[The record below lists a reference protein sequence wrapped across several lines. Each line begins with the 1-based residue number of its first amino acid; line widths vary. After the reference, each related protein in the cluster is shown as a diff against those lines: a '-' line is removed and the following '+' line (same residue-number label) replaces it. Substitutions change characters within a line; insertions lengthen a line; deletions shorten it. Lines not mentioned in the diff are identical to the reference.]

1 MMLDTVDARIP
12 AAWGDLRLLLLDGV
26 VAAQTMFGDHPHV
39 GFGSPRP
46 VLLLE
51 TRETFMVKGPGG
63 AAQVEL
69 QVELLRLLGFQRL
82 TGARVPDPLP
92 LPDPLPGW
100 SVAAG
105 PAWLELRDP
114 EGDPWVIAETSPDP
128 TWAAA
133 AAGGGIIV
141 LFGPCLGVRPPRGVP
156 QTQYLAGQRAAEL
169 RMGIA
174 HGLVAAALIG

>member
-1 MMLDTVDARIP
+1 MILDTVDARTHP
-12 AAWGDLRLLLLDGV
+12 ARDDLRLLLLDGV
-26 VAAQTMFGDHPHV
+26 VAAQTLFGDHPHI

-51 TRETFMVKGPGG
+51 TGETFMVKGPG
-63 AAQVEL
+63 APAQVEL

-92 LPDPLPGW
+92 GW
-100 SVAAG
+100 SVVVG

-114 EGDPWVIAETSPDP
+114 QGDPWVIAETTPDP
-128 TWAAA
+128 SWTVAAD
-133 AAGGGIIV
+133 AGQVIV

-156 QTQYLAGQRAAEL
+156 QTQYLSGQRAAEL